1 MGKHPNIDLYV
12 RIVTAFNQGNL
23 ETVGAHLTDD
33 VHYRRFGAACVSGT
47 YKGAEAMVEHLRQ
60 LKAET
65 GGTLLLTPE
74 VVLGGDDAVT
84 VYGHATTTRGD
95 RKLDVHNAY
104 VWRLRGG
111 KSCEAMLISDDQQAD
126 AAFWA

>member
-12 RIVTAFNQGNL
+12 KIVTAFNQGDL

-33 VHYRRFGAACVSGT
+33 FHYQRFGMARVSGT

-65 GGTLLLTPE
+65 EGTLSLTPE
-74 VVLGGDDAVT
+74 VVLGDDDAVM
-84 VYGHATTTRGD
+84 VYGHATATRGG
-95 RKLDVHNAY
+95 RNLDVHNAY

-111 KSCEAMLISDDQQAD
+111 KFCEAMLISDDQQAD
-126 AAFWA
+126 ADFWA